1 VCFIWTYIYILV
13 QLVTAVTKRSQ
24 LLAHNYRW

>member
-1 VCFIWTYIYILV
+1 V